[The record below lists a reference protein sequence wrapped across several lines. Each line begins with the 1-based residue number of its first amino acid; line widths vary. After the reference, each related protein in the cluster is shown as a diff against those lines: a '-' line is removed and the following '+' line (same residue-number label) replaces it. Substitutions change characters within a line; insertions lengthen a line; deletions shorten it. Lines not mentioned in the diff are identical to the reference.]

1 MSQISGVLVLAE
13 CFGGVISPHSHE
25 MFSAGQALSEG
36 LGEQF
41 ILALLGTY
49 QEDALEQIGK
59 LDPSI
64 AVVSAL
70 VDEENV
76 TLPYQAWE
84 DVAAGVVEQHQPRVV
99 ITPGTAFGSD
109 YGARLAARLGL
120 PMTSYVTSVAVENG
134 GVIVTRD
141 VLGGRAETAIR
152 CDPSTT
158 LVMALEPGMIDPS
171 AIADIAA
178 ISLQDVFAELAPES
192 TVATPVSTR
201 RPLKGAERV
210 VSGGR
215 GMRDATGV
223 ALVEELAE
231 ALDAAVGAS
240 GAAVVMGLSPHDLQV
255 GSSGEV
261 VTPKLYLAAGLS
273 GTPQHLYGMRES
285 QFVVAINSDPNAP
298 IFQIADFGI
307 VGDLFEVV
315 PALIAA
321 LKAPVA
327 S

>member
-1 MSQISGVLVLAE
+1 
-13 CFGGVISPHSHE
+13 
-25 MFSAGQALSEG
+25 MFSAGKALSEG
-36 LGEQF
+36 LGEPF
-41 ILALLGTY
+41 TLALLGTY
-49 QEDALEQIGK
+49 QDDALEQIGE
-59 LDPSI
+59 LDS
-64 AVVSAL
+64 AVELVTAT
-70 VDEENV
+70 VDEDDV

-84 DVAAGVVEQHQPRVV
+84 EVAAELAEQHAPRVV

-120 PMTSYVTSVAVENG
+120 PMVSYVTSVAVEDG
-134 GVIVTRD
+134 GVVVTRD
-141 VLGGRAETAIR
+141 VLGGRAETFIR
-152 CDPSTT
+152 CDPGTT

-171 AIADIAA
+171 AIGNIAA

-192 TVATPVSTR
+192 AVATPASTR

-215 GMRDATGV
+215 GMRDAAGV
-223 ALVEELAE
+223 ALIEQLAE

-240 GAAVVMGLSPHDLQV
+240 GAAVVMGLSPHELQV

-273 GTPQHLYGMRES
+273 GTPQHLFGMRES
-285 QFVVAINSDPNAP
+285 QFIVAINSDPNAP

-315 PALIAA
+315 PVLIAA